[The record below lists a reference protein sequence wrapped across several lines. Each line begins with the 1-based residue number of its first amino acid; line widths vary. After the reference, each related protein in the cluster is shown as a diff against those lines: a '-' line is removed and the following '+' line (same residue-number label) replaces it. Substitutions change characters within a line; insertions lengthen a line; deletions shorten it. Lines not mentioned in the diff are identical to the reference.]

1 MASNYASCSD
11 FKMRRG
17 LMSSEVLFLK
27 DKSVRVVEVGCL
39 FLNLG
44 GFQQDNGDWRM
55 LLHDIIPTPEK
66 WFSKQYMY
74 LVGWTVERLLMRKY
88 AFQGY
93 AKIIMRSLLFLW
105 VSLSLKQL
113 PPEF

>member
-1 MASNYASCSD
+1 
-11 FKMRRG
+11 
-17 LMSSEVLFLK
+17 MSSEVLFLK

-74 LVGWTVERLLMRKY
+74 LVGWMDCGETFDEEICLPGICKDHNEISIVFVGL
-88 AFQGY
+88 
-93 AKIIMRSLLFLW
+93 
-105 VSLSLKQL
+105 SLS
-113 PPEF
+113 EAITT